1 VLVPPNPRRTLVV
14 VGTASGLG
22 GILILLLAV
31 GVIGDPRDVHA
42 PRWVVGA
49 AGLAFV
55 LAGIVVAIGPA
66 DGRPTAASAPVAWR
80 SRLVGGAIVGLMAV
94 APNWIAFGPGERRF
108 GGMLGLPL
116 LAVSPAVSETTGRVA
131 FGIAAVLLDAIFAWI
146 VVRGIR
152 ALLADRSA
160 ART

>member
-1 VLVPPNPRRTLVV
+1 MLVPPSPRRRLIA
-14 VGTASGLG
+14 VGMASGLG
-22 GILILLLAV
+22 GLLILLLAA
-31 GVIGDPRDVHA
+31 GIIGDPRDVHA

-55 LAGIVVAIGPA
+55 LAGVAVATGPA
-66 DGRPTAASAPVAWR
+66 DRRPAPASAPVTWYR
-80 SRLVGGAIVGLMAV
+80 SLLGVAMVGLMAV

-108 GGMLGLPL
+108 GGTLGIPF
-116 LAVSPAVSETTGRVA
+116 LAVSSAVSQTMSRVA

-152 ALLADRSA
+152 ALLARRSA